1 MEVTIR
7 GGTGRAAKKVTLDDR
22 VFGIIPNQPVV
33 HQAVVAQL
41 ANQRQ
46 GTADTRTR
54 SEVAGSGRKMWRQK
68 GTGHAR
74 QGSRRAP
81 HWRGG
86 GTVFGPHPHSFHKAL
101 PKNMRRLALRSAL
114 SDKMTAEKVVVVES
128 LDVSDGRAKTL
139 LERLA
144 NLNVEGSVLIIV
156 PERNE
161 GARRA
166 AGNLE
171 KVFVAE
177 PNGFTLL
184 QVLAADVV
192 ILVGNAADKV
202 GQRLAAKRRE
212 PTGDLLPPA
221 RSYETAS
228 A

>member
-1 MEVTIR
+1 MEVSVR
-7 GGTGRAAKKVTLDDR
+7 GGTGRAAKKVTLDDK
-22 VFGIIPNQPVV
+22 VFGITPNAPVV

-46 GTADTRTR
+46 GNADTLTR

-86 GTVFGPHPHSFHKAL
+86 GIVFGPHPHGFHKAL

-114 SDKMTAEKVVVVES
+114 SDKMASDKVVVVES
-128 LDVSDGRAKTL
+128 LDVADGRTKTL
-139 LERLA
+139 LSALA
-144 NLNVEGSVLIIV
+144 ALNVEGSVLIIV
-156 PERNE
+156 PEKNE

-166 AGNLE
+166 AGNLD

-177 PNGFTLL
+177 PHGFTLL
-184 QVLAADVV
+184 QLLAADTV
-192 ILVGNAADKV
+192 IFVGDATDRV
-202 GQRLAAKRRE
+202 GKRLAAKHRE
-212 PTGDLLPPA
+212 PIEVGA
-221 RSYETAS
+221 
-228 A
+228 